1 VSAVAAD
8 PPTGLPEPAAVAVPA
23 GLPEP
28 AAVMARRGEENFPVA
43 SRVLPRR
50 VRERLLA
57 IYGFARLADE
67 LGDADDRPPARPQA
81 RLAALE
87 WLAEELDRTY
97 AGRARHPLTVRLQA
111 TLGECALPREAFERL
126 IEANRVDQRV
136 ARYVTWEQLLG
147 YCRLSADP
155 VGELVLAAFGLA
167 SPERVALSNKVCT
180 ALQLAEH
187 WQDVA
192 EDLARGRIY
201 LPAEDLE
208 RFGCGESELR
218 EPRAGWRV
226 RGLVAFEVART
237 RELLEQGAPL
247 IATLQGRERVA
258 VAAFVGGGRA
268 ALGAIERA
276 GYDVLGGP
284 PRASS
289 WRRAAALART
299 LAEWRG

>member
-1 VSAVAAD
+1 MS
-8 PPTGLPEPAAVAVPA
+8 TVAVDTPA

-28 AAVMARRGEENFPVA
+28 AAVMARQGGENFSVA
-43 SRVLPRR
+43 GRVLPRR

-67 LGDADDRPPARPQA
+67 LGDADDRPPARPQEK
-81 RLAALE
+81 LVALE
-87 WLAEELDRTY
+87 WLAGELDRTY
-97 AGRARHPLTVRLQA
+97 AGCARHPLTVRLQA
-111 TLGECALPREAFERL
+111 TLRECPLPRECFERL

-136 ARYVTWEQLLG
+136 ARYETWEQLLG

-155 VGELVLAAFGLA
+155 VGELVLAAFGRA
-167 SPERVALSNKVCT
+167 TPGRVALSNRVCT

-192 EDLARGRIY
+192 EDLARGRVY

-208 RFGCGESELR
+208 RFGCGESDLR

-237 RELLEQGAPL
+237 RELLKQGVPL
-247 IATLQGRERVA
+247 LGTLRGRERVA
-258 VAAFVGGGRA
+258 VAAFASGGRA

-276 GYDVLGGP
+276 GYDVLAGP

-289 WRRAAALART
+289 WRRAAALARM
-299 LAEWRG
+299 LAERRG

>member
-1 VSAVAAD
+1 
-8 PPTGLPEPAAVAVPA
+8 
-23 GLPEP
+23 
-28 AAVMARRGEENFPVA
+28 MARAVGENFPVA

-67 LGDADDRPPARPQA
+67 LGDAGAGVGGGGPQEK
-81 RLAALE
+81 LAALE
-87 WLAEELDRTY
+87 WLAEELDRAY

-111 TLGECALPREAFERL
+111 TLRECPLPRECFERL

-136 ARYVTWEQLLG
+136 ARYETWEQLLG

-155 VGELVLAAFGLA
+155 VGELVLAALGRA
-167 SPERVALSNKVCT
+167 SPERVALSNRVCT

-192 EDLARGRIY
+192 EDLARGRVY

-218 EPRAGWRV
+218 EPHAGWRV

-237 RELLEQGAPL
+237 RELLKQGAPL
-247 IATLQGRERVA
+247 IATVRGRERVA
-258 VAAFVGGGRA
+258 VAAFVGGGQA

-276 GYDVLGGP
+276 GYDVLAGQ

-299 LAEWRG
+299 LGERRG